1 VQNQTF
7 QNIRQNFAKIRG
19 TRSHLN
25 PLTHS
30 EEFGHDVVA
39 EVAVSEG
46 RIRPEEH
53 QVGDHH
59 GPEVPGT
66 VGGRRAPRARGR
78 GEPVLEREQRRDEE
92 ERNGW
97 VGPSRHRSRRGDR
110 QADGMGVRAAS
121 GFGRSLRRAWTMDGR
136 LLACFFIYDD
146 SAFAVTGS

>member
-1 VQNQTF
+1 
-7 QNIRQNFAKIRG
+7 
-19 TRSHLN
+19 
-25 PLTHS
+25 
-30 EEFGHDVVA
+30 VVA

-66 VGGRRAPRARGR
+66 VGGGQAPRARGHR
-78 GEPVLEREQRRDEE
+78 EPVLEREQRRDEE

-110 QADGMGVRAAS
+110 QEDGMGVRAAS
-121 GFGRSLRRAWTMDGR
+121 VGVW
-136 LLACFFIYDD
+136 
-146 SAFAVTGS
+146 V